1 MAQVYDVKRGNE
13 PPLRILLADDH
24 PVVLKGLRTL
34 IDSQPGWEVNGE
46 AQDGQEAVEKTGRLK
61 PDVVVL
67 DLSMPKLNG
76 LDAARRILG
85 SGVPTE
91 VLLLTMHQSEE
102 LARQAADIGVL
113 GYVLKS
119 DPADELVA
127 AIRSLSLHKPFVS
140 HGLRER
146 AVELSAP
153 RQTAGEKPI
162 LSPREREVV
171 QLLAEGQSTKEV
183 ATSLGITVK
192 TAETHR
198 ANIMRKLQIRSASE
212 LVRYALR
219 NHIVQP

>member
-1 MAQVYDVKRGNE
+1 MALVYDVRRENE
-13 PPLRILLADDH
+13 SPLHILLADDH
-24 PVVLKGLRTL
+24 PLVLKGLRTL
-34 IDSQPGWEVNGE
+34 IESQPGWEVNGE
-46 AQDGQEAVEKTGRLK
+46 AQDGQEAVEKTGLLK

-102 LARQAADIGVL
+102 LAREAADIGVR

-119 DPADELVA
+119 DPTDELVA
-127 AIRSLSLHKPFVS
+127 AIHSLSLHKPFVS
-140 HGLRER
+140 RGLRER
-146 AVELSAP
+146 VMGPSA
-153 RQTAGEKPI
+153 RHQTAAEKPI

-171 QLLAEGQSTKEV
+171 QQLAEGQSTKEV
-183 ATSLGITVK
+183 ATSLRIAVK

-219 NHIVQP
+219 NNIVQP